1 MVDPDVLK
9 ARLNL
14 DTGRLDWPMLARH
27 FARGAVIVVAA
38 GTDLVEVAAAL
49 VEDEHGR
56 LADWLAEGR
65 VAKAT
70 DADAEGWQARTAV
83 FWAVVVAP
91 WVLVQE
97 IQPAGMP

>member
-1 MVDPDVLK
+1 MADPDVLK

-14 DTGRLDWPMLARH
+14 DTGRIDWPMLARH
-27 FARGAVIVVAA
+27 FARGSVIVVAA
-38 GTDLVEVAAAL
+38 GTDLVEVAAAFA
-49 VEDEHGR
+49 EDDHGR
-56 LADWLAEGR
+56 LEIWLAEGR

-70 DADAEGWQARTAV
+70 DADAQGWHARSAV

-97 IQPAGMP
+97 IRPAGRP